1 MIGAPK
7 LLFQITPPLA
17 LASAIGTFLA
27 VGVLQPSELNN
38 PFFWVSAGLALST
51 NLVLGVMAK
60 SFPDHAIIMVVSL
73 MLGCANW
80 AALTWN
86 PEPPGRY
93 EDAKLVGC
101 TLQF

>member
-1 MIGAPK
+1 
-7 LLFQITPPLA
+7 
-17 LASAIGTFLA
+17 
-27 VGVLQPSELNN
+27 
-38 PFFWVSAGLALST
+38 
-51 NLVLGVMAK
+51 
-60 SFPDHAIIMVVSL
+60 MVVSL

>member
-7 LLFQITPPLA
+7 LLFQVTPPLV
-17 LASAIGTFLA
+17 LAGTIGTFLA
-27 VGVLQPSELNN
+27 VGVVQPSEMNN

-60 SFPDHAIIMVVSL
+60 SFPDHGIVLIVSL

-80 AALTWN
+80 TALNWKPDRTQF
-86 PEPPGRY
+86 E
-93 EDAKLVGC
+93 EQKLPGC